1 MASPRLASTVLQ
13 GFPESLE
20 GAPVLLPEVGSAMR
34 SVLESWFERSGIRP
48 RIVAEFGDS
57 ALLKAFGQEGA
68 GVFPVPTIVREA
80 VEAQYRVVAIG
91 ELTDA
96 VEQIY
101 AVVMPTRMANPAVQA
116 VLKSAKENVRWRR
129 TTSS

>member
-1 MASPRLASTVLQ
+1 MAV
-13 GFPESLE
+13 
-20 GAPVLLPEVGSAMR
+20 
-34 SVLESWFERSGIRP
+34 
-48 RIVAEFGDS
+48 EFGDS

-116 VLKSAKENVRWRR
+116 VLKSAKEHVRWRR